1 MARRPRVALIGM
13 GGTIS
18 SLGQGKMDLVNYGDA
33 GNIMHADEISA
44 QIPELAEIAE
54 IVSIRFRNMPAIEIG
69 PSDWLALN
77 EKIHEVA
84 TQHAGLDGIVITHGT
99 ATLEETAYFLNLTL
113 RIPIP
118 VIVVGSQRPFS
129 AISSDAQIN
138 LINAVRTAASKEA
151 RGKGVLV
158 VMNDEIQ
165 AAREVTKTDTYRL
178 QAFRSPELGS
188 LGYAD
193 ADRISFYRSPTRAHT
208 SATPFDVRGLDR
220 LARVDVVVSYAGAD
234 GTLIEAARRA
244 GAEGIVAAGF
254 SPGFG
259 APGEVDALLQA
270 VANGIIVVQAAR
282 AHSGRVDERDRIKA
296 AGFIAADNLPA
307 HKARILLMLALTKTR
322 SRDVIQKMF
331 LEY

>member
-1 MARRPRVALIGM
+1 
-13 GGTIS
+13 
-18 SLGQGKMDLVNYGDA
+18 
-33 GNIMHADEISA
+33 MHADEIST

-69 PSDWLALN
+69 PPDWLALN

-84 TQHAGLDGIVITHGT
+84 SEHTGLDGIVITHGT

-113 RIPIP
+113 RISMPA
-118 VIVVGSQRPFS
+118 IVVGSQRPFS

-138 LINAVRTAASKEA
+138 LINAVRTAASEAA
-151 RGKGVLV
+151 RGKGVMV

-178 QAFRSPELGS
+178 QAFRSPELGAR
-188 LGYAD
+188 GYAD

-208 SATPFDVRGLDR
+208 TATPFDVRGLDC

-234 GTLIEAARRA
+234 GTLIDAAHHA

-254 SPGFG
+254 APGFG
-259 APGEVDALLQA
+259 APGEVDALRRA
-270 VANGIIVVQAAR
+270 VADGITVVQAAR
-282 AHSGRVDERDRIKA
+282 AHSGRVDDWDCIRA
-296 AGFIAADNLPA
+296 AGFVAADNLPS
-307 HKARILLMLALTKTR
+307 HKARVLLMLALTRTR

-331 LEY
+331 LEH